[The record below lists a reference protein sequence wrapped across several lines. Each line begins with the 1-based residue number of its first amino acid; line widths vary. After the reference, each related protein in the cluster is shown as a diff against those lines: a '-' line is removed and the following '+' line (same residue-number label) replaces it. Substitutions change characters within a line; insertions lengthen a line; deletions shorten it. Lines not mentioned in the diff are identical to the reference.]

1 MKKIDLNNY
10 VEKAVAHYW
19 NSHSVSSAVDFF
31 NRATII
37 DELAIALNSDFE
49 NDGDSDFKTMMET
62 FFEADEI
69 EDAITGFY
77 EMFSDNVSQLLCDRI
92 EEKE

>member
-1 MKKIDLNNY
+1 MKKIDLDEY
-10 VEKAVAHYW
+10 VGKAVEHYW
-19 NSHSVSSAVDFF
+19 NSHSMCVCIGYF

-62 FFEADEI
+62 FFEEDEI
-69 EDAITGFY
+69 KDAITGFC
-77 EMFSDNVSQLLCDRI
+77 ELFCDKII
-92 EEKE
+92 EWVYTASRGE

>member
-1 MKKIDLNNY
+1 MKKIDLSEH
-10 VEKAVAHYW
+10 VGKAVEHYW

-69 EDAITGFY
+69 EDAVTGFY
-77 EMFSDNVSQLLCDRI
+77 ELFCDRI
-92 EEKE
+92 SQWLCTAAEE